1 MLEGGGGKVGI
12 AVKKIKKQKRAFD
25 FVFPAFNI

>member
-12 AVKKIKKQKRAFD
+12 AIKKRLHD
-25 FVFPAFNI
+25 FYLVFPAFNI

>member
-12 AVKKIKKQKRAFD
+12 AVKKNKQKRDFD
-25 FVFPAFNI
+25 FVFPTFNI